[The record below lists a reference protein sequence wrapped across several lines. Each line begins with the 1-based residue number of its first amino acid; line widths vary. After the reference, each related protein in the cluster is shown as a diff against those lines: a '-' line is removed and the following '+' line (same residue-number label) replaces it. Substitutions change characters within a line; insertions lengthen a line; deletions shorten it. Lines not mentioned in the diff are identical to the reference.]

1 MQTTVFTEPRAVL
14 AELKRALTF
23 FARVW
28 YGSPSHF
35 MQSRSMPNLMN
46 PRRLRR
52 GMAILLLTFA
62 FFDLAVIDIIAPQL
76 CNDGF
81 STKAGAASAQNASEK
96 FDQNATVEAAIGARN
111 SSPQQD
117 SHSNSSPA
125 STEEDCFCC
134 CSHILPGFS
143 FEYVTLNT
151 MPRVAIALIAS
162 LPAPPPQDAF
172 HPPRQA

>member
-1 MQTTVFTEPRAVL
+1 
-14 AELKRALTF
+14 
-23 FARVW
+23 
-28 YGSPSHF
+28 
-35 MQSRSMPNLMN
+35 MPNLMN
-46 PRRLRR
+46 TRRLRHR
-52 GMAILLLTFA
+52 MVILLLAFA

-81 STKAGAASAQNASEK
+81 STMAGAAPAQNAFEE
-96 FDQNATVEAAIGARN
+96 FDQNATVDAALGARS

-117 SHSNSSPA
+117 SHSDSSPA

-151 MPRVAIALIAS
+151 MPRIDIALIAS
-162 LPAPPPQDAF
+162 LPTPPPQNTF
-172 HPPRQA
+172 HPPRSA